1 MKRVHA
7 LNLSEYLYTWLC
19 VVVPHVQSRVQVIVC
34 MNDVFFVNNKHLA
47 PLDASDGRRCSR
59 LVQ

>member
-19 VVVPHVQSRVQVIVC
+19 VVVPQVQSRVQVTVC
-34 MNDVFFVNNKHLA
+34 MNDVFFCK
-47 PLDASDGRRCSR
+47 
-59 LVQ
+59 Q